1 MLYLT
6 EDQARQWDVFK
17 NRIPLN
23 TFKFLKS
30 QLEEQYKEVL
40 QLEKFIRKNPEDS
53 QSLTRFNYL
62 QERLLKNN
70 KILSTHHTIVI
81 PPDQSQF
88 CSMGTA
94 VLVDIQGE
102 KREKKWVIPDVCT
115 TSPETVSFTNPLCQ
129 AILGKE
135 RFEEGFYEN
144 INTGKKI
151 RFQILDILSYS
162 QTKRRFFS
170 KKPEKEVAVA

>member
-6 EDQARQWDVFK
+6 EDQARRWDVFK

-23 TFKFLKS
+23 TFKFLQNQVRK
-30 QLEEQYKEVL
+30 QYEEVL
-40 QLEKFIRKNPEDS
+40 ELEKFLRKNPEDFE
-53 QSLTRFNYL
+53 SLTKFKYL

-70 KILSTHHTIVI
+70 KILSIHHTIVI

-94 VLVDIQGE
+94 VLVDIQGH
-102 KREKKWVIPDVCT
+102 KKWIIPDVCT

-135 RFEEGFYEN
+135 KYESGFYEN
-144 INTGKKI
+144 INTKTKVS
-151 RFQILDILSYS
+151 FQILDILTYS
-162 QTKRRFFS
+162 QTKKRFFTN
-170 KKPEKEVAVA
+170 KAMPIEAVA

>member
-6 EDQARQWDVFK
+6 EEQAKQWDVFK

-23 TFKFLKS
+23 TFKFLKA
-30 QLEEQYKEVL
+30 QVQKQYEEVL
-40 QLEKFIRKNPEDS
+40 ELEKFLRKNPEDFE
-53 QSLTRFNYL
+53 SLTKFNHI
-62 QERLLKNN
+62 QERLFTNN
-70 KILSTHHTIVI
+70 KVLATHHTIVI

-102 KREKKWVIPDVCT
+102 KKWIIPDVCA

-135 RFEEGFYEN
+135 RFEEGCYQN
-144 INTGKKI
+144 INTGKEVS
-151 RFQILDILSYS
+151 FQILDILTYS
-162 QTKRRFFS
+162 QTKKRFFS
-170 KKPEKEVAVA
+170 KKSKKEVAVA